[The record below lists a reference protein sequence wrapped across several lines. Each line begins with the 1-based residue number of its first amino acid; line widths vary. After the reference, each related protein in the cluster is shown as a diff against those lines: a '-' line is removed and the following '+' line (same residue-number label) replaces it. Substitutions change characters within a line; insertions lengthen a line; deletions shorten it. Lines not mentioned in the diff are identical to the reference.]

1 MKFSGELVGFGP
13 DTVTFR
19 VMETADFSSL
29 LGRPLDINVNVHRE
43 KRSIDQNAYFHV
55 LVDRLRNALHPM
67 TFAAVKNMLICSYG
81 QVEYMDGEPVFY
93 VTQAPPDFVANIP
106 EPHLALRTTRME
118 DNSLVYTYQIYRGSH
133 TYNTAEMA
141 QLIDGTQ
148 QELKELGLEYET
160 PDQIRRMEAVWG
172 VHYTTSPVTT

>member
-1 MKFSGELVGFGP
+1 MKFLGELVGFGT

-29 LGRPLDINVNVHRE
+29 LGKPLDINVNVHRE
-43 KRSIDQNAYFHV
+43 KRSLDQNAYFHV

-67 TFAAVKNMLICSYG
+67 TFAAVKNWLITSYG

-93 VTQAPPDFVANIP
+93 VTQAPPEYVQNLP
-106 EPHLALRTTRME
+106 EPHLALRTTHLE
-118 DNSLVYTYQIYRGSH
+118 DDNLVYTYQIYRGSH

-141 QLIDGTQ
+141 QLLDGTR
-148 QELKELGLEYET
+148 QELRDLGLEYET
-160 PDQIRRMEAVWG
+160 PDQIRRTEQLWG
-172 VHYTTSPVTT
+172 AHYTTSQATT